1 MGLNTKNNIKFQ
13 DYYWA
18 CNTWSLFFLV
28 QCLNSD
34 SDPVWVA
41 DLVFSPLLLPLN
53 YVQDNTSAPLF
64 PNHFP
69 HIRAVT
75 F

>member
-28 QCLNSD
+28 QCLNS
-34 SDPVWVA
+34 
-41 DLVFSPLLLPLN
+41 VFSPLLLPLN
-53 YVQDNTSAPLF
+53 YVQDKTSAPLF

-69 HIRAVT
+69 HILAVT